1 MRQFVKNYVKG
12 CATCQLFKINLS
24 PAKPALMPIEGLKS
38 DRPFAN
44 CSMDLIM
51 DLPESDGCDAILSV
65 VDHRLTKGVIFIPT
79 VKTATHEDI
88 AQLLVDNL
96 FPRFGIPDS
105 MISDRDPRFTAKAFE
120 EFMRLLGIKQKL
132 TTAFHPQS
140 DGTTERFNQEV
151 EVFLSIFCYANPTT
165 WKRKIKI
172 GEFTHNDRRHAD
184 REKTPFQL
192 IMGTSPVAVP
202 ETFAKTN
209 IPSIEERLTN
219 LAKDRKEAK
228 AAHEFARQRM
238 LKRIKPHFEEF
249 EVGQQV
255 LLDT

>member
-1 MRQFVKNYVKG
+1 MTLADALSRRPDYVIKSEDPEEIVMIPKSLIIRLIDTELQDDIGEESNLDELVEDIAKVLRNGPPEARSDLEDWSIQIKDNHIFIFYQNRQYMLKNMELRCKICKKYHDAITAGHPGHQETYNKVAETYWWPRMRQFVKNYVKG

-96 FPRFGIPDS
+96 FPRFRIPNS
-105 MISDRDPRFTAKAFE
+105 MISDRDP
-120 EFMRLLGIKQKL
+120 
-132 TTAFHPQS
+132 
-140 DGTTERFNQEV
+140 
-151 EVFLSIFCYANPTT
+151 
-165 WKRKIKI
+165 
-172 GEFTHNDRRHAD
+172 
-184 REKTPFQL
+184 
-192 IMGTSPVAVP
+192 
-202 ETFAKTN
+202 
-209 IPSIEERLTN
+209 
-219 LAKDRKEAK
+219 
-228 AAHEFARQRM
+228 
-238 LKRIKPHFEEF
+238 
-249 EVGQQV
+249 
-255 LLDT
+255 